1 MSFDAPTLFLF
12 VSLVGAA
19 FTTAALVRVK
29 RVGPLLVPWFFA
41 GWLTSEL
48 SLFHVAWQAAA
59 TVAFAAAGGVEET
72 RGVVALAITFLSW
85 GGLLFAHTR
94 SAPAAEVFERALV
107 EAFGADYRQTLSA
120 EREATLRDD
129 TPTAVVARP
138 FSMRRPGVE
147 RVRDIAYG
155 DAGRRQMLD
164 VYHPSGPGSGRPVL
178 FQIHGGGWV
187 IGKKDEQALP
197 LMNHL
202 TERGWVCVALNYQLS
217 PKVRF
222 PEHLIDCKRALA
234 WVREHI
240 HEYGGDPNF
249 VAVTG
254 GSAGGHLTS
263 LVALTANRPELQ
275 PGFEEADTSVVA
287 AVPFYGVYDFL
298 DRNNLRGRQKMTPF
312 LEKTVM
318 PASPEADPEVWELA
332 SPISQVNPDAPPFL
346 VIHGTHDSLAF
357 VEDAQHFVEAL
368 RAVSRQPV
376 AYAELPGAQHAFDV
390 FHSVR
395 SAHTVNA
402 VARFLEVIH
411 AGYAVRGARAEAP
424 PAVAEASVEAVTAT
438 G

>member
-1 MSFDAPTLFLF
+1 MSFDVSTLFLF

-19 FTTAALVRVK
+19 FTTAALVRVR

-59 TVAFAAAGGVEET
+59 TVAFAAAGAMDEA
-72 RGVVALAITFLSW
+72 RGVVALAITFVSW

-94 SAPAAEVFERALV
+94 SAPAEAVFESALV
-107 EAFGADYRQTLSA
+107 EAFGPDYRRLLPA
-120 EREATLRDD
+120 DREAILRHDA
-129 TPTAVVARP
+129 PASVVARP

-147 RVRDIAYG
+147 RVRNIAYG
-155 DAGRRQMLD
+155 DAGHRHMLD
-164 VYHPSGPGSGRPVL
+164 VYHPSAPGSGRPVL
-178 FQIHGGGWV
+178 FQIHGGAWMM
-187 IGKKDEQALP
+187 GKKDEQALP

-202 TERGWVCVALNYQLS
+202 TERGWVCVALNYRLS

-222 PEHLIDCKRALA
+222 PDHLIDCKRALA

-249 VAVTG
+249 IAVTG

-263 LVALTANRPELQ
+263 LVALTPNRPELQ
-275 PGFEEADTSVVA
+275 PGFEEVDTSVAA

-298 DRNNLRGRQKMTPF
+298 DRRNARGNQKMAPF

-318 PASPEADPEVWELA
+318 RASPAADPEVWELA
-332 SPISQVNPDAPPFL
+332 SPVSQVNADAPPFL

-368 RAVSRQPV
+368 RAVSRAPV
-376 AYAELPGAQHAFDV
+376 AYAELPGAQHAFDI

-402 VARFLEVIH
+402 VARFLEVVH
-411 AGYAVRGARAEAP
+411 AGYVARAEAP
-424 PAVAEASVEAVTAT
+424 LAIAEKPIEPATAT